1 MNETGSPPPD
11 SLITLTH
18 VMYGLHAFS
27 ALTGMLT
34 PALVVTA
41 FLTGWP
47 SIIAIILNYVK
58 RDEARDSWL
67 LTHFHWQA
75 RTFWF
80 ALLWL
85 ALAGL
90 MVMTVFLIPLAMA
103 LLLGMG
109 IWVVY
114 RIVRGWLALL
124 ERRALPS

>member
-1 MNETGSPPPD
+1 MHESSPAVPD
-11 SLITLTH
+11 RLVTLTH

-27 ALTGMLT
+27 ILTGMLT

-58 RDEARDSWL
+58 RDEARDTWL
-67 LTHFHWQA
+67 LSHFYWQA

-80 ALLWL
+80 TLLWL
-85 ALAGL
+85 ALAMSL
-90 MVMTVFLIPLAMA
+90 AMTVLLIPLALA
-103 LLLGMG
+103 LAAALG

-124 ERRALPS
+124 ERRALPA